1 MRGPLLSGPLGS
13 ATTLDAVA
21 KSLGA
26 AASVVVIGPLWLGE
40 VLSTRVRVLLLA
52 EPEEKPRA
60 RRAARR
66 TAAAGQRLTVATAG
80 VDLPLALGG
89 VEALLVES
97 ASTLDAEAISRWMA
111 TLVPVLRPGGRL
123 MALDATDDPAVEARL
138 AGVFL
143 ASALGHIVQDR
154 PREGVVLTVGTAPPA
169 TVISARYLL
178 GGGAE
183 PVAVSTAIVPD

>member
-1 MRGPLLSGPLGS
+1 
-13 ATTLDAVA
+13 
-21 KSLGA
+21 
-26 AASVVVIGPLWLGE
+26 
-40 VLSTRVRVLLLA
+40 
-52 EPEEKPRA
+52 
-60 RRAARR
+60 
-66 TAAAGQRLTVATAG
+66 
-80 VDLPLALGG
+80 
-89 VEALLVES
+89 
-97 ASTLDAEAISRWMA
+97 
-111 TLVPVLRPGGRL
+111 GRL